1 MLPSYRELILDS
13 AISRMNFDEKE
24 SLYICTNEQEIY
36 IIDLLTLRIV
46 KKISLSQEI
55 NPLFDYY
62 IRPITVKNKL
72 AYVKLSQEG
81 KEYVLNLEKKVDKKC
96 EFDYGKHQKVT
107 KVHFSADNSL
117 VLTGTDKGR
126 SYLIDV
132 EKGSLIY
139 DFFPCTD
146 WISAVAISE
155 DNRFA
160 VISSFD
166 RSLRILHVNSLSVS
180 NEVKIDSVVEMI
192 QFIENDTFLAI
203 TRDGRIIKVD
213 AKKREIIQQAIISE
227 KIWPSEICVS
237 HSKKFVYIGTRE
249 SKVFALHVNSLE
261 LMFSIDLNRG
271 GITSLVRTPK
281 YFIIGFKSG
290 EVQFFNHR
298 EYEDNF
304 ILNVKLHKIKEA
316 TEIFEQNIF
325 LMTHRETNNVYNLWL
340 EKKDSIIQ
348 LLSTGVIDKAQEI
361 AHDFL
366 FHPKCKQ
373 EMEALEELQ
382 PELMALQR
390 YIRSSSYNAAYEL
403 SEKNQALKTTLL
415 YQKLEDIWK
424 KALQKAQ
431 LLLSRDPILNV
442 EKARYELRDFEQV
455 EIKKGLIEKMLKNSK
470 VFTRAEFAIKNKNF
484 NLYFQLTRENDFL
497 TFTPLYAR
505 VMNLADK
512 IKTNIF
518 NFLKEDNYIQA
529 LESVKLLSTF
539 SPFASNAKQ
548 LEEFINSLILIEY
561 HITHENFLE
570 AIKIQ
575 NNMRIQATYKPIQRL
590 NQMKIAYMKKMFNMI
605 ENHKFL
611 EVYNGIKNFF
621 TIKIC
626 AKETALL
633 MKNFY
638 IEQMKKAKNEE
649 NKAVNWEATI
659 KEYGTYFNIDKLL
672 EEFYEQL
679 DLQSSLETLIETKTV
694 KKRDFIPNILVFK

>member
-1 MLPSYRELILDS
+1 
-13 AISRMNFDEKE
+13 
-24 SLYICTNEQEIY
+24 
-36 IIDLLTLRIV
+36 
-46 KKISLSQEI
+46 
-55 NPLFDYY
+55 
-62 IRPITVKNKL
+62 
-72 AYVKLSQEG
+72 
-81 KEYVLNLEKKVDKKC
+81 
-96 EFDYGKHQKVT
+96 
-107 KVHFSADNSL
+107 
-117 VLTGTDKGR
+117 
-126 SYLIDV
+126 
-132 EKGSLIY
+132 
-139 DFFPCTD
+139 
-146 WISAVAISE
+146 
-155 DNRFA
+155 
-160 VISSFD
+160 
-166 RSLRILHVNSLSVS
+166 
-180 NEVKIDSVVEMI
+180 
-192 QFIENDTFLAI
+192 
-203 TRDGRIIKVD
+203 
-213 AKKREIIQQAIISE
+213 
-227 KIWPSEICVS
+227 
-237 HSKKFVYIGTRE
+237 
-249 SKVFALHVNSLE
+249 
-261 LMFSIDLNRG
+261 
-271 GITSLVRTPK
+271 
-281 YFIIGFKSG
+281 
-290 EVQFFNHR
+290 
-298 EYEDNF
+298 
-304 ILNVKLHKIKEA
+304 
-316 TEIFEQNIF
+316 
-325 LMTHRETNNVYNLWL
+325 
-340 EKKDSIIQ
+340 
-348 LLSTGVIDKAQEI
+348 
-361 AHDFL
+361 
-366 FHPKCKQ
+366 
-373 EMEALEELQ
+373 MEALEELQ

-590 NQMKIAYMKKMFNMI
+590 NQMKITYMKKMFNMI

-611 EVYNGIKNFF
+611 EVFNGIKNFF

-626 AKETALL
+626 AKEMALL